1 MTKVLI
7 ADDNRQIRMLVSAAL
22 RSTGWDLVE
31 AEDGEAAI
39 EAAVRERPDLILLDV
54 VMPKLDGFEVL
65 HFVRTRPET
74 QACRVIMLTA
84 EGTSH
89 DHDNGADAD
98 AYVVKPFQASELRE
112 VAAEV
117 LARPLEASTG

>member
-7 ADDNRQIRMLVSAAL
+7 ADDNRHIRMLVSAAL
-22 RSTGWDLVE
+22 RSTGWGLFE
-31 AEDGEAAI
+31 ADDGEAAI

-65 HFVRTRPET
+65 HFVRMRPET
-74 QACRVIMLTA
+74 QGCRVIMLTA
-84 EGTSH
+84 EGSSH
-89 DHDNGADAD
+89 DQQQGAEAD
-98 AYVVKPFQASELRE
+98 AYLIKPFKAAELRE

-117 LARPLEASTG
+117 LARGVETPAS